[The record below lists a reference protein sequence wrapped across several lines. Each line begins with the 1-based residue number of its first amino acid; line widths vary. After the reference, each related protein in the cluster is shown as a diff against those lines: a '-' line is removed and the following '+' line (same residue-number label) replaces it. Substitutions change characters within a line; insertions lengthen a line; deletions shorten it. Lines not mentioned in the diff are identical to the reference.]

1 MKIRNG
7 FVSNSSS
14 SSFCIYK
21 KLMTEEQIEKF
32 RCFINDDDREDS
44 WETAIVEDGD
54 YFIGNLG
61 MHDEILNEWIRKT
74 FIPGIQ
80 YATFC

>member
-21 KLMTEEQIEKF
+21 KLMTEEQIKEF
-32 RCFINDDDREDS
+32 RGLVNKQYD
-44 WETAIVEDGD
+44 ETCIGEDGD
-54 YFIGNLG
+54 YFVGTLS
-61 MHDEILNEWIRKT
+61 MHDVIIWDYLKRHFKRSD
-74 FIPGIQ
+74 
-80 YATFC
+80 YADYC

>member
-21 KLMTEEQIEKF
+21 KLMTEDQIVTF
-32 RCFINDDDREDS
+32 RQLLESKPDDDWS
-44 WETAIVEDGD
+44 ETYIGETEK
-54 YFIGNLG
+54 YFIGKLD
-61 MHDEILNEWIRKT
+61 MHDNRVYEFIRKN
-74 FIPGIQ
+74 FKCGD
-80 YATFC
+80 YADYC